1 MQVLIV
7 LGAACLALSFFS
19 EAVTWVDATSI
30 FFAVFF
36 AGLIQT
42 LCDWGKEAQ
51 FLRLQDEIKNDKVN
65 VLRGQRGITQTIFT
79 KDLVV
84 GDIVQLNQG
93 DRVPADCLLV
103 RELDMKVD

>member
-51 FLRLQDEIKNDKVN
+51 FLRL
-65 VLRGQRGITQTIFT
+65 
-79 KDLVV
+79 
-84 GDIVQLNQG
+84 
-93 DRVPADCLLV
+93 
-103 RELDMKVD
+103 